1 MRLAAISHVQM
12 YATRHTLLAD
22 LHEHDA
28 AFDASNDI
36 CLLVVYYRIAVRGD
50 TDVDIE

>member
-22 LHEHDA
+22 LHDA